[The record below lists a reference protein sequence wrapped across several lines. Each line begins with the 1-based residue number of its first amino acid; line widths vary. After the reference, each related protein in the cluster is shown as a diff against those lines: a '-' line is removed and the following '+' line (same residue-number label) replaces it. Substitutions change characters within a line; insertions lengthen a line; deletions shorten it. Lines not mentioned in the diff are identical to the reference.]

1 MGLVQAVQEAA
12 QPWVPRF
19 VPQEIALE
27 TVKCPLRKKLRIRCL
42 DNGLQQHGRRL
53 LSSGAH
59 PDAMCGG
66 TKAAATTQAVK
77 REGPGPVGG
86 RITSQVPILKS
97 KSEIK
102 DTF

>member
-12 QPWVPRF
+12 QPWLPRF

-27 TVKCPLRKKLRIRCL
+27 TVKCPLRKKLGIQRP

-59 PDAMCGG
+59 PGATSGE
-66 TKAAATTQAVK
+66 TRAAATTQFVK
-77 REGPGPVGG
+77 RKDQERAGGSTSSPV
-86 RITSQVPILKS
+86 RLSAFKLI
-97 KSEIK
+97 
-102 DTF
+102 

>member
-12 QPWVPRF
+12 QPWVPSF

-27 TVKCPLRKKLRIRCL
+27 TVKCPLRKKLRIRRL
-42 DNGLQQHGRRL
+42 DVGLQQHGRRL
-53 LSSGAH
+53 LSDGVH

-66 TKAAATTQAVK
+66 QTAAATTQSVK

-86 RITSQVPILKS
+86 RITSQVPVLKS